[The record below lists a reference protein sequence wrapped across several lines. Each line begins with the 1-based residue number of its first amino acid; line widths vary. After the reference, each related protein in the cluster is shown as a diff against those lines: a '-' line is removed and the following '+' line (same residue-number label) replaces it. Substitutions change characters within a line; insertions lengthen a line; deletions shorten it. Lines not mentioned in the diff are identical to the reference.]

1 MIADGSDVADDINEE
16 EELTQETCDKISPS
30 LLSTDHTNC
39 PHLTSADNQQ
49 LIRREIIENTAIVNL
64 ACAAYVSRN
73 FELAQTRI
81 PFFCISLQFSA
92 FHEMQ
97 ILFLSH

>member
-49 LIRREIIENTAIVNL
+49 LIRRDN
-64 ACAAYVSRN
+64 
-73 FELAQTRI
+73 
-81 PFFCISLQFSA
+81 
-92 FHEMQ
+92 
-97 ILFLSH
+97 